1 MRQVGFLAAAG
12 LEALKLVDRLEEDHK
27 NARYLA
33 ESLNELPGLSVDL
46 KKVQTNIV
54 IVDITGT
61 GKNSAEFVR
70 EAASRGVGC
79 TGFGPHLVR
88 FVAHKD
94 VSRADIENVVKI
106 VGNML
111 S

>member
-1 MRQVGFLAAAG
+1 M
-12 LEALKLVDRLEEDHK
+12 
-27 NARYLA
+27 
-33 ESLNELPGLSVDL
+33 DL

-54 IVDITGT
+54 IVDIPVRQ
-61 GKNSAEFVR
+61 NSAEFVR

-94 VSRADIENVVKI
+94 VNRADIENVVKI

-111 S
+111 YAASGCGIPL